1 MSVTER
7 HRRGLD
13 HHADQRLGAGRAQHH
28 AAVCAEL
35 VLHRAHGL
43 PPRRGVRQPAA
54 VWEAVRAVEQE
65 LGADGRVVLR
75 ASGTEPLVRV
85 MVEAATVEL
94 CDAHCH
100 ALVEIVRRE
109 LGLADEETVGIV
121 A

>member
-1 MSVTER
+1 
-7 HRRGLD
+7 
-13 HHADQRLGAGRAQHH
+13 
-28 AAVCAEL
+28 
-35 VLHRAHGL
+35 
-43 PPRRGVRQPAA
+43 
-54 VWEAVRAVEQE
+54 
-65 LGADGRVVLR
+65 
-75 ASGTEPLVRV
+75 